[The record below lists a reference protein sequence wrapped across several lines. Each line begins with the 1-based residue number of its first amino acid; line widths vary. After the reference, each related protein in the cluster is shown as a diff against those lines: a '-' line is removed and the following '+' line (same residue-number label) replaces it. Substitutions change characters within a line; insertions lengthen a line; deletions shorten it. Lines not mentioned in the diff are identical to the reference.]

1 MWKFVFYISG
11 HRRNI
16 NISLI
21 WGVNHILHTV
31 NKHNSMNSNED
42 LQKGKLLRR
51 KMHAYQR
58 DKNEEFSTN
67 ERGMR
72 NCCMSKKI
80 HFWRNCTTTK
90 QNAMKVI
97 KQVAQQPKCLQRRTI
112 MCYEKS
118 RIWAY
123 KVGTFLSHK
132 KPKLKKLFEILNP
145 WFEATF
151 SMKLSETK
159 VLFF

>member
-16 NISLI
+16 YISLI
-21 WGVNHILHTV
+21 KGVNHILHTV

-42 LQKGKLLRR
+42 LQRGKLLRR

-72 NCCMSKKI
+72 NCCMSKKNTLLEEL
-80 HFWRNCTTTK
+80 HNYQAECHESKKAGSTTAKMFTK
-90 QNAMKVI
+90 KDN
-97 KQVAQQPKCLQRRTI
+97 
-112 MCYEKS
+112 
-118 RIWAY
+118 
-123 KVGTFLSHK
+123 
-132 KPKLKKLFEILNP
+132 N
-145 WFEATF
+145 
-151 SMKLSETK
+151 
-159 VLFF
+159 VL